1 MPKYNK
7 LNDDYFI
14 NFILDN
20 EKNKKKNIFL
30 LIKFILIKLKTEK
43 YII

>member
-14 NFILDN
+14 NFILD
-20 EKNKKKNIFL
+20 
-30 LIKFILIKLKTEK
+30 KFILIKLKTEK